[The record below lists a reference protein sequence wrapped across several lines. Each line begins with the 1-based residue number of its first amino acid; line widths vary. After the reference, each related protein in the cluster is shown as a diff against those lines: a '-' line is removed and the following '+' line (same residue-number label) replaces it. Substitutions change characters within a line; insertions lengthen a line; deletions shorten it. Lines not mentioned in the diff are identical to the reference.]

1 MHQLSKQVQVLMI
14 SIQVRVL
21 HNECDYCSAGVF
33 HRLSFLRQMLSWQL
47 YTQLFREMQN
57 ENAEYVCI
65 DYDNKVQDDNDFEPE
80 TYCKNFTRCSNK
92 F

>member
-1 MHQLSKQVQVLMI
+1 
-14 SIQVRVL
+14 
-21 HNECDYCSAGVF
+21 
-33 HRLSFLRQMLSWQL
+33 MLSWQL